1 MYVEGVVTKLDIRL
15 YHSDG
20 VALCSSFHAS
30 VDILSAAIFVVV
42 VVVIPPQYLSQ
53 FAGLCALLC
62 LKRLLRFYTSRIRLT
77 FRLNG
82 V

>member
-1 MYVEGVVTKLDIRL
+1 MYVKGVRL
-15 YHSDG
+15 YRSDG
-20 VALCSSFHAS
+20 VAPYSSFHAS
-30 VDILSAAIFVVV
+30 VDILSAAIV

-53 FAGLCALLC
+53 FAGLCPLLC